1 VEWIVLHVYLRIGHT
16 QDWVRV
22 RWRALTASDDSL
34 ENALLKIAASCGKRR
49 QKSGAVE
56 RPVGRLLERNTG
68 AAPRLFDVQ
77 VEVDAQG
84 FTQLRSTRMAS
95 WREWRA
101 GVKGAASCAAM

>member
-1 VEWIVLHVYLRIGHT
+1 
-16 QDWVRV
+16 
-22 RWRALTASDDSL
+22 LTATFVKIEPLSEEEILIVASRCYRNQGGSGL
-34 ENALLKIAASCGKRR
+34 AKIAASCGKRR

-84 FTQLRSTRMAS
+84 FTQLRWTKMAS
-95 WREWRA
+95 WREWRV